1 MSTNTSNSSLAG
13 SVYAARLELFP
24 CEHPTYKQA
33 SQWLEKAEDDLTQGP
48 YGPALRGQVPPQL
61 CHLTIKRDDGIMD
74 LPDEARAKASPLELA
89 RYDQAIA
96 KTRLDEQVRIRQLE
110 SGMADYKNKLAAL
123 LAAALRPNAGLRL
136 KKMLKTHAVASEP
149 GTYDGMAMWQELRAL
164 TRRTRGTPR

>member
-61 CHLTIKRDDGIMD
+61 CHLTIKRDDGIID
-74 LPDEARAKASPLELA
+74 LPDEARAKASPKGNQ
-89 RYDQAIA
+89 R
-96 KTRLDEQVRIRQLE
+96 T
-110 SGMADYKNKLAAL
+110 SGHITK
-123 LAAALRPNAGLRL
+123 
-136 KKMLKTHAVASEP
+136 ASQEITKASQM
-149 GTYDGMAMWQELRAL
+149 GTKAE
-164 TRRTRGTPR
+164 RRTSNQ